1 MAEKELIIE
10 EAQVSDAL
18 AIKVFLE
25 EVSQETSFIVNDSLD
40 ITIENL
46 QEALYVSLNS
56 LNRICLL
63 AKIEDTIIG
72 MVNVTSSDGVNV
84 NHVGDLFIAVK
95 QAYTGHGIGHYL
107 MDLICDWAEQSPMI
121 RRLELT
127 VQSRNKKAIKLYQDF
142 DFVIDGQKKQAFKL
156 NEGTYLDLFM
166 MSKLI
171 GKGN

>member
-127 VQSRNKKAIKLYQDF
+127 VQRRNKKAIKLYQDF
-142 DFVIDGQKKQAFKL
+142 DFVIDGKKKQAFKL

>member
-1 MAEKELIIE
+1 MAEKELTIE

>member
-40 ITIENL
+40 ITIEDL

-127 VQSRNKKAIKLYQDF
+127 VQSRNKNILRLVVKKSPTGESTHYFFHSQD
-142 DFVIDGQKKQAFKL
+142 DKV
-156 NEGTYLDLFM
+156 EV
-166 MSKLI
+166 SC
-171 GKGN
+171 

>member
-40 ITIENL
+40 ITIEDL

-63 AKIEDTIIG
+63 AKLEDTIIG

-84 NHVGDLFIAVK
+84 NYVGDLFIAVK

-142 DFVIDGQKKQAFKL
+142 DFVIDGKKKLAFKL
-156 NEGTYLDLFM
+156 NEGTSLDLFM
-166 MSKLI
+166 MSKLV

>member
-40 ITIENL
+40 ITIEDL

-72 MVNVTSSDGVNV
+72 MVNVTSSDGVYV

-127 VQSRNKKAIKLYQDF
+127 VQSRNK
-142 DFVIDGQKKQAFKL
+142 
-156 NEGTYLDLFM
+156 
-166 MSKLI
+166 
-171 GKGN
+171 